1 MPDESP
7 KLVSPK
13 FRGSYVNVMKARA
26 IGDGDPEF
34 GMTIVLDKE
43 DDEHMA
49 FLAKVKKAM
58 KAAAADKFGDIPMEK
73 WKHLPITDGDDSE
86 QEEFHGKWLIRTKN
100 KRQPG
105 ILVMEEDGSR
115 RAVERE
121 SEIYSGA
128 WYHAS
133 IRPYAWKNEFGKGV
147 SISLNGIL
155 KVQDDEQFGGSFNEG
170 DFDEVSKPTGKKKR
184 TEDDD
189 EPAPKKKRRES
200 DDEPPF

>member
-1 MPDESP
+1 MSDAPV

-26 IGDGDPEF
+26 IGDGDPEY

-43 DDEHMA
+43 DEEHMV
-49 FLAKVKKAM
+49 FLKKVKKEMARV
-58 KAAAADKFGDIPMEK
+58 AEEKFGDIPVEK
-73 WKHLPITDGDDSE
+73 WKHYPISDGDDSE

-105 ILVMEEDGSR
+105 ILVLEEDGTR
-115 RAVERE
+115 RAVEKE

-133 IRPYAWKNEFGKGV
+133 IRPYAYKNEFGKGV
-147 SISLNGIL
+147 SISLNGVL
-155 KVQDDEQFGGSFNEG
+155 KVEDDEQFGGSFNEA
-170 DFDEVSKPTGKKKR
+170 DFDDVSKPAGKKKQNK
-184 TEDDD
+184 D
-189 EPAPKKKRRES
+189 
-200 DDEPPF
+200 F

>member
-26 IGDGDPEF
+26 IGDGDPEY

-43 DDEHMA
+43 DDEHLA
-49 FLAKVKKAM
+49 FLAKLKKAM
-58 KAAAADKFGDIPMEK
+58 KAAAAEKIGADVPPEK
-73 WKHLPITDGDDSE
+73 WKHYPITDGDDSD

-105 ILVMEEDGSR
+105 ILVLEEDGTR

-133 IRPYAWKNEFGKGV
+133 LRPYAWKNEFGKGV
-147 SISLNGIL
+147 SISLNGVL

-170 DFDEVSKPTGKKKR
+170 DFDEVSKPTGKKK
-184 TEDDD
+184 
-189 EPAPKKKRRES
+189 ASS
-200 DDEPPF
+200 DF